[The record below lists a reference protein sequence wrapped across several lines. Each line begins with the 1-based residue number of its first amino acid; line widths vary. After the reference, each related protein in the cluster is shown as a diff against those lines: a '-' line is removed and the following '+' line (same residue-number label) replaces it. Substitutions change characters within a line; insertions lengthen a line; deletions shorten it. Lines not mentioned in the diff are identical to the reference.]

1 MDLQATWKV
10 KLIIALPAGKL
21 LLFVYIHMI
30 LMSTQG
36 FEPFSTIMTL
46 EYSLM
51 KISMMVVPVPHRTE
65 SMCT

>member
-1 MDLQATWKV
+1 MDLQATWKA

-36 FEPFSTIMTL
+36 FEPFSTITTP

-51 KISMMVVPVPHRTE
+51 KISMMVVPVPHCTE